1 MKLFRKVREKSLSKK
16 NLGGY
21 VMYASG
27 EILLVIVGILL
38 GLSLNKC
45 NEERKQMSTLEAD
58 FKLILLE
65 LESDTLEARFITN
78 YHLRIQD
85 TLQHII
91 DGTVTEEELKACD
104 RCLTV
109 LSSIQPFTIDTRGYN
124 LLKKYSETS
133 IAQEDTLLHKIMD
146 FYATSIES
154 QEIAFELLSNNLER
168 NLIDWQDNHPWFD
181 EVFGKNDWHNEEY
194 FSYLMND
201 EILRN
206 KIAYQGILNYQ
217 NYVPMLEFF
226 IKNAKEISSN
236 IKERLDKK

>member
-1 MKLFRKVREKSLSKK
+1 MKLFRKVREKSLIKK

-168 NLIDWQDNHPWFD
+168 NLIDWQDNHPWFH
-181 EVFGKNDWHNEEY
+181 EVFGKNDWYNEEY

-236 IKERLDKK
+236 IEERLDKK